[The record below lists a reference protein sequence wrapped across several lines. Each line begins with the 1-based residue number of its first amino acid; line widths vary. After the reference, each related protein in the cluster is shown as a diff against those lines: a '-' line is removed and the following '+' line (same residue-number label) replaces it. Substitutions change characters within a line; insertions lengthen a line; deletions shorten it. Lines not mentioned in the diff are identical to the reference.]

1 MRDSVKDMIMG
12 LLGWLCVIWV
22 CAFDPNQLGH
32 WLKIAACIGGVTWFW
47 WWICGCENPFRG
59 SEERA

>member
-22 CAFDPNQLGH
+22 CMFDPNQLGH
-32 WLKIAACIGGVTWFW
+32 WFKIAACIGGVTWFW
-47 WWICGCENPFRG
+47 WWICGYENPFCG
-59 SEERA
+59 SEERV